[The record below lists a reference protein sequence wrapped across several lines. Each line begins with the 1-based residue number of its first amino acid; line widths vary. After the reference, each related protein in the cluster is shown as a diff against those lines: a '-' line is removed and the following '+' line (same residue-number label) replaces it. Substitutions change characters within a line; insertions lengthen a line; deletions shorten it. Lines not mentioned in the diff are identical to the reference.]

1 MNIHSIMSMVKN
13 YKWQSIFF
21 AYWRLIMLVAVIPLT
36 IISSIFY
43 FFYTSSVRQDAIS
56 TISTSYGKSASS
68 FSSTLDRLDL
78 LWIDYN
84 NSSLVQHFATMDNVE
99 PDTMQKVFL
108 FSDIQKFYRESFKKE
123 QSLISVELY
132 CPSSDYILSSES
144 SGFLENSPYK
154 DMFSLLINSDFL
166 HKRLYKSDDST
177 ITVAYKIESSDKSK
191 PILALTIENPKLYDN
206 LIPQEMNCAAIYDYN
221 SSSLIKNFGDT
232 SKISIPDKSQFDLND
247 ILPQHSVFNK
257 NFLTVNTYLPNHNL
271 TVINHIFIDGF
282 YGYNKTSSAFI
293 IFLFILLILIAT
305 ALSFFASFYL
315 YKSILQVIIDTQL
328 PDVLPNPNTNEL
340 DFITNNLIMLTDKN
354 NSITNE
360 LPQKILQLKKAQTL
374 ALQAQISP
382 HFISNTLN
390 ITSLMVSGI
399 TRGDNEATRV
409 LSLLSDI
416 LRASLES
423 SSFITTL
430 REEISYAEKYIEIE
444 QIKTQNSFTVLWDIQ
459 EDCLEVNVAKFM
471 LQPIIENSI
480 NHGFKLHKSK
490 ENTLTVSAYKND
502 STLIVKISDNASEI
516 PYEKLR
522 EIRDYITA
530 DDELRGAPH
539 IGLRNVNQRISLIFG
554 EEYGVKINSADGST
568 TVTITIPVQ

>member
-1 MNIHSIMSMVKN
+1 MNFHSIMSMVKN
-13 YKWQSIFF
+13 YKWQSMFF

-43 FFYTSSVRQDAIS
+43 YFYTSSVRQDAIS

-68 FSSTLDRLDL
+68 FGSTLDRLDL

-84 NSSLVQHFATMDNVE
+84 NSSLVQLFTTLENIE

-108 FSDIQKFYRESFKKE
+108 FSDIQEFYRESFNKE

-132 CPSSDYILSSES
+132 CPSSDYVLSSES

-154 DMFSLLINSDFL
+154 NMFSVLINSDFL

-177 ITVAYKIESSDKSK
+177 LTVAYKIESSDKNK

-206 LIPQEMNCAAIYDYN
+206 LVPQNNNSAAIYDYN
-221 SSSLIKNFGDT
+221 SSSFIKNFGSV
-232 SKISIPDKSQFDLND
+232 SKTDIPNKNKFDNND
-247 ILPQHSVFNK
+247 ILPQYSVFDND
-257 NFLTVNTYLPNHNL
+257 FLTVNTYLPNHKIA
-271 TVINHIFIDGF
+271 VVNHIFIKGF
-282 YGYNKTSSAFI
+282 YGNNTSNTFI
-293 IFLFILLILIAT
+293 IFLFILLILMAT
-305 ALSFFASFYL
+305 ILSFFVSFYF

-328 PDVLPNPNTNEL
+328 PDVLPTPDTNEL
-340 DFITNNLIMLTDKN
+340 DFITNNLIMLTDRNKA
-354 NSITNE
+354 IANE

-374 ALQAQISP
+374 ALQSQISP

-399 TRGDNEATRV
+399 TRSDNEATRV

-416 LRASLES
+416 LSASLES

-430 REEISYAEKYIEIE
+430 KEEISYAEKYIEIE
-444 QIKTQNSFTVLWDIQ
+444 QIKTQNSFTVIWNIQ

-502 STLIVKISDNASEI
+502 NILTIEISDNASEI

-522 EIRDYITA
+522 EIREYITA

-554 EEYGVKINSADGST
+554 EEYGVKINSGNGST

>member
-36 IISSIFY
+36 IISGIFY

-56 TISTSYGKSASS
+56 TISTSYGKSASN

-78 LWIDYN
+78 LWMDYN
-84 NSSLVQHFATMDNVE
+84 NSSLVQLFATLDSIE

-108 FSDIQKFYRESFKKE
+108 FSDIQKFYRESFNKE

-132 CPSSDYILSSES
+132 CPSSNYILSSES

-154 DMFSLLINSDFL
+154 DMFSVLINSDFL

-177 ITVAYKIESSDKSK
+177 ITVAYKIESSDKNK

-206 LIPQEMNCAAIYDYN
+206 LTPQEMNCAAIYDYN
-221 SSSLIKNFGDT
+221 SASLIKNFGDT
-232 SKISIPDKSQFDLND
+232 SKISIPDKSQFDLDD

-293 IFLFILLILIAT
+293 IFLFILLILMAT
-305 ALSFFASFYL
+305 ALSFFASYYL

-444 QIKTQNSFTVLWDIQ
+444 QIKTQNSFTVVWDIQ

-490 ENTLTVSAYKND
+490 DNTLTVSAYKND
-502 STLIVKISDNASEI
+502 STLTVKISDNASQI

-522 EIRDYITA
+522 EIREYITA

-554 EEYGVKINSADGST
+554 EEYGVKINSSNGST